1 MYPFSKTLIFV
12 ILPCQFG
19 HGDAQTATRRPGGL
33 TTQQTSGI
41 ARGVTGTMTSRP
53 PAVLTCDPTVDA
65 ARGGDPEV
73 TLRSWRCVR
82 SGDGGVVNVLV
93 HCERRGEGMSL
104 TVFRRR
110 FEAVRR
116 DNGNL

>member
-1 MYPFSKTLIFV
+1 MYPSSKTLIFV
-12 ILPCQFG
+12 ILSYASSATETLRLQR
-19 HGDAQTATRRPGGL
+19 DAPGGL

-73 TLRSWRCVR
+73 TLRSWRCVM
-82 SGDGGVVNVLV
+82 SGDGEWLM
-93 HCERRGEGMSL
+93 C
-104 TVFRRR
+104 
-110 FEAVRR
+110 
-116 DNGNL
+116 